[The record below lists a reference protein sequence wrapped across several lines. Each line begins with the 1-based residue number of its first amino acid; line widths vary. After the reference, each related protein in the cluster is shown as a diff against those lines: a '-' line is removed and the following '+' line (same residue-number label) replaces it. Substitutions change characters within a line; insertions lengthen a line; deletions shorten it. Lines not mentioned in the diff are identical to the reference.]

1 MQGHLDTVKLRLVH
15 ALSDLFL
22 VKGFLFITA
31 VTLRLG
37 IAFFIFFT
45 LLYLEVILGDSGG
58 A

>member
-22 VKGFLFITA
+22 VKGLLLITA

-37 IAFFIFFT
+37 VAFFIFFA